1 MRRFLALLT
10 VLALVAA
17 SCGGGEADPVSTT
30 AGDATTTT
38 AAVAETTTTVAP
50 PGEVMTLD
58 SFLSEAKAG
67 IEESYRFSATISSD
81 GPALQAEGL
90 TEGMN
95 MTVTAAIDPA
105 NNASSISMDMG
116 DLFSSTSDFDTSEL
130 TPDEIAALS
139 EPIEIIT
146 IGTQSWTRMGFFA
159 AMFGIDPSF
168 YVEGRGDMVGVEDMA
183 ADFAAPEDF
192 TQLFEDADADVEDL
206 GIEVIRGV
214 ETRHIRAIVDGE
226 KMAATVDPAERDEF
240 ETNFPSDVEFPIDV
254 WVGEDDGRLYRY
266 VFEMTE
272 LALAQTDDP
281 DMEGIDFLRVEVEAW
296 DYGVD
301 PGITAPPADMVVSE
315 EELTA
320 GLFGG

>member
-1 MRRFLALLT
+1 MRKLFVLLT
-10 VLALVAA
+10 VLALVAV
-17 SCGGGEADPVSTT
+17 SCGGGETDSTSTT
-30 AGDATTTT
+30 AGDAPTTTQ
-38 AAVAETTTTVAP
+38 AETTTTVVAAT
-50 PGEVMTLD
+50 GDTTSLK
-58 SFLSEAKAG
+58 SFLSEARAG
-67 IEESYRFSATISSD
+67 VDEPYRFTATIASD

-90 TEGMN
+90 TDGMN

-105 NNASSISMDMG
+105 NNASSIVMDMG
-116 DLFSSTSDFDTSEL
+116 DIFSSIPGADLGEL
-130 TPDEIAALS
+130 TPEQVASLS

-146 IGTQSWTRMGFFA
+146 IGTDSWTRMGFFA

-168 YVEGRGDMVGVEDMA
+168 YVEGDGDMIGVEDMA

-226 KMAATVDPAERDEF
+226 KMAETVDPAEREEF
-240 ETNFPSDVEFPIDV
+240 ETNFPSDVEFPIDF

-272 LALAQTDDP
+272 LMLAQTDDA
-281 DMEGIDFLRVEVEAW
+281 DMEGIDYFRVEVEAW
-296 DYGVD
+296 DYGVVPD
-301 PGITAPPADMVVSE
+301 ITAPPADKIVSE

-320 GLFGG
+320 GIFGG